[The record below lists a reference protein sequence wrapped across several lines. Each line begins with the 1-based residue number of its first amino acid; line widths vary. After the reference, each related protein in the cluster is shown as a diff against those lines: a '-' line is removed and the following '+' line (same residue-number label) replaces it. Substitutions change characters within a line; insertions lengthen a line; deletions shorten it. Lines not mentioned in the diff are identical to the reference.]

1 MSKMLLNASLLLKKR
16 ITNLLFVFLALVVG
30 MPVVSYGAIQ
40 ASFYVAPDGD
50 DSNPGTISAP
60 FKTIPAARDAVRK
73 INGSMTGDIC
83 VYLRGGV
90 YPVESTI
97 QFKPEDSGKNG
108 FRIFYKAYE
117 DEVPVISGAVKVTGW
132 TVHSGN
138 IYKAPLNRTTKLRNL
153 YVNDLRANMTSKTAS
168 AQGGQGT
175 YSITAGQAS
184 WAWVSGSKSDGVKYN
199 TSDIPAIAS
208 NKDDLEIVNGTT
220 WNENIACVRDV
231 ITTSDGKRALMLQ
244 QPYGSIAQTPGWGAG
259 FTTSGNH
266 TVYNAYEFLNSPGQF
281 YFDKTAK
288 MLYYIPRSGENM
300 ATADVQAPVVE
311 KLIEIAGVSQT
322 ERVANITFEGITFAN
337 TQFNLVKV
345 GDSYGKATCQGANA
359 FHSFYST
366 DWHASRYELLDV
378 HPGLITVTSSSSIDF
393 VRNVVK
399 HSGSDGINM
408 ANDVTNCNIVGNLIT
423 DITSSGITIGHPQHI
438 AIGDGGTHAKYK
450 AGVEG
455 ICKNNTISNN
465 YLYNIS
471 TAPGFGGCA
480 AVTAYFVESIKITN
494 NTVQQTAYNGIHL
507 GWGWCNF
514 LESTTCKNNVIS
526 NNRIIDALRR
536 LQDSGGIYTI
546 GQMPGTEINENY
558 VRGIPA
564 ATSGP
569 TYGLHNDE
577 GTTYIV
583 ENDNVL
589 DIDRNVKYT
598 INCED
603 YGKKHHLTILRTY
616 ATVNKM
622 GVNPPNST
630 IDPPVVVADAVW
642 PLKQYTVCVN
652 SGVQD
657 AYADIIPE
665 GRIPLMDYVF
675 PASCAVTAKAAIPIR
690 STGDSTNTVWFA
702 PTGVTS
708 FAENVS
714 TSKAKG
720 NATTINAPA
729 ANGTYKLHV
738 VNAAGKKIGESTFI
752 LRVTGGTPVTKISN
766 ITPVAKMTMSVVKNK
781 IMFRQSGTP
790 SEFAVSIYRSNGQCV
805 LSKSNILTGTFSHSV
820 KAKGVYLVTME
831 GVDLHSKE
839 IVTIH

>member
-1 MSKMLLNASLLLKKR
+1 MNKTGLPMSESGFKKIAIRMLLGLGLFAASPHL
-16 ITNLLFVFLALVVG
+16 
-30 MPVVSYGAIQ
+30 SYCAIQ

-50 DSNPGTISAP
+50 DANPGTISAP
-60 FKTIPAARDAVRK
+60 FKTITAARDAVRTV
-73 INGSMTGDIC
+73 NGSMTGDIY

-97 QFKPEDSGKNG
+97 QLKPVDSGKNG
-108 FRIFYKAYE
+108 FRVYYKAYE
-117 DEVPVISGAVKVTGW
+117 GEVPVISGAVKVTGW
-132 TVHSGN
+132 TLHSGS

-153 YVNDLRANMTSKTAS
+153 YVNDQRANMTSKTVTAR
-168 AQGGQGT
+168 GGQGT
-175 YSITAGQAS
+175 YSVVAGQAS

-199 TSDIPAIAS
+199 ASDVPAIAS

-220 WNENIACVRDV
+220 WNENIACARDV
-231 ITTSDGKRALMLQ
+231 VTTSDNYRALMLQ
-244 QPYGSIAQTPGWGAG
+244 QPYGAIAQTPGWGAG
-259 FTTSGNH
+259 FTTSGTH
-266 TVYNAYEFLNSPGQF
+266 TIYNAYEFLNSPGQF

-311 KLIEIAGVSQT
+311 KLIEIAGVSQA

-337 TQFNLVKV
+337 TEFNLVKV
-345 GDSYGKATCQGANA
+345 GDSYGKSTCQGANGFLA
-359 FHSFYST
+359 FAST
-366 DWHASRYELLDV
+366 DWHSTRYELTDV
-378 HPGLITVTSSSSIDF
+378 HPGLITVTNSSSIDF
-393 VRNVVK
+393 VRNIVK

-408 ANDVTNCNIVGNLIT
+408 ANDVINSNIVGNYIT

-438 AIGDGGTHAKYK
+438 AIGDGGAHAKYK

-514 LESTTCKNNVIS
+514 LESTTCKTNIIS
-526 NNRIIDALRR
+526 NNRIVDALRR
-536 LQDSGGIYTI
+536 LHDSGGIYTI

-589 DIDRNVKYT
+589 DIDKNVKYT

-630 IDPPVVVADAVW
+630 IDQPVVVADAVW
-642 PLKQYTVCVN
+642 PLAQYTVCVN

-657 AYADIIPE
+657 AYADIIPA
-665 GRIPLMDYVF
+665 GQIPVMDYVF
-675 PASCAVTAKAAIPIR
+675 PASCAVTAKASIKIR

-702 PTGVTS
+702 PTGYTS
-708 FAENVS
+708 FSEGLSS
-714 TSKAKG
+714 TKANGK
-720 NATTINAPA
+720 ATSIITPA

-738 VNAAGKKIGESTFI
+738 VNAAGKKVGESSAI
-752 LRVTGGTPVTKISN
+752 LRVTGGTSVDKVGLISPSAG
-766 ITPVAKMTMSVVKNK
+766 ITMSVARNK
-781 IMFRQSGTP
+781 IIFRQSGIP
-790 SEFAVSIYRSNGQCV
+790 AEFSVSIYRSNGQCV
-805 LSKSNILTGTFSHSV
+805 VSKSNIVTGTFSHAV
-820 KAKGVYLVTME
+820 KAKGVYLVTMNSA
-831 GVDLHSKE
+831 DLYSKE
-839 IVTIH
+839 IVTIY